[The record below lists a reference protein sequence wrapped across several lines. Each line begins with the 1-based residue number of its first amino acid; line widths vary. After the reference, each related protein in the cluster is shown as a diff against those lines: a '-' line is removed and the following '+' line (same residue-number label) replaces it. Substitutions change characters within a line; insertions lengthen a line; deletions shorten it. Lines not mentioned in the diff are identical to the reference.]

1 MRNKILIPSAVVPN
15 AYYLG
20 PMDDP
25 DLSDFINQETNQ
37 ILFKQSVVICLLGTP
52 KLPLETDLK
61 CLRDEGIGSVGYQ
74 RKRLEIEKF
83 MT

>member
-1 MRNKILIPSAVVPN
+1 MRNEVLIPSAVVFN
-15 AYYLG
+15 VYFLG
-20 PMDDP
+20 PMGISDP
-25 DLSDFINQETNQ
+25 SHFIRQETNQ

-74 RKRLEIEKF
+74 RKRLEITKF